1 MLASG
6 DSSQRMVDHMVEMLA
21 HQLLACLTEL
31 LAICTSPTVKV
42 RLLQI
47 QQVDNLAR

>member
-6 DSSQRMVDHMVEMLA
+6 DSAHWMIDHMVEMLA
-21 HQLLACLTEL
+21 HHLLACLTNL
-31 LAICTSPTVKV
+31 LAICSSSTIKM
-42 RLLQI
+42 RLLQV